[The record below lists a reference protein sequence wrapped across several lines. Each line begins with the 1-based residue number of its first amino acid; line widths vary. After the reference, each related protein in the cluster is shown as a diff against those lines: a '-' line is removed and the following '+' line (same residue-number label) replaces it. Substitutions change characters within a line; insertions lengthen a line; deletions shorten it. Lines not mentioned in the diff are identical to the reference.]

1 MSEPFQNMN
10 VVFETRGYSIDLTN
24 TEKEIIQEF
33 KSTKNITNYE
43 YEVQNNED
51 KRQILI
57 LKKEYLGAFI
67 SDMKNIMKY
76 GKSSQYIDDKTKKV

>member
-24 TEKEIIQEF
+24 TEKKIVQTF
-33 KSTKNITNYE
+33 TSTNDITNYE

-51 KRQILI
+51 KI
-57 LKKEYLGAFI
+57 
-67 SDMKNIMKY
+67 
-76 GKSSQYIDDKTKKV
+76 